1 MYAQYASRLCKRE
14 IRREGRAND
23 ASRQGTRAT
32 MSARLQGIL
41 LIVLVIGVSL
51 IFQVQMKLFGTAFA
65 SALAKSDGLARTIA
79 AIVGV
84 SLSWR
89 GVLVGLLACAQFV
102 IWLMALARIDLSLAV
117 PMLSLGLLVV
127 ALSGGA
133 WLGEDLNQL
142 RIAGLCLTAAGI
154 GLVIYS

>member
-1 MYAQYASRLCKRE
+1 MSSRV
-14 IRREGRAND
+14 
-23 ASRQGTRAT
+23 QGV
-32 MSARLQGIL
+32 L

-51 IFQVQMKLFGTAFA
+51 VFQVQMKLFGSAFA
-65 SALAKSDGLARTIA
+65 SALSKADGLSKAIA
-79 AIVGV
+79 AVLQV

-89 GVLVGLLACAQFV
+89 GALVALLASAQFV
-102 IWLMALARIDLSLAV
+102 IWLMVLARVDLSLAV

-142 RIAGLCLTAAGI
+142 RIAGLCLTAVGI
-154 GLVIYS
+154 GMIISS